1 MTEEQVFEKFKKGEI
16 DDLYRR
22 MYARLLLFATARLGD
37 EVSFMAEDCV
47 QEAIYKTYLH
57 RNELSTPAV
66 FKSYLYS
73 CINNQAITYLRKH
86 EARENYMS
94 QAETEVEF
102 LSSYIEQETLG
113 LLYEAIGR
121 LPEKYKELFR
131 LSFEKGLKN
140 AEVAK
145 RLQVSDSTVKK
156 QKSQMLEWLRKEV
169 SMYDELGLAHTL
181 VILYLLSR

>member
-1 MTEEQVFEKFKKGEI
+1 MTEEQIFEKFKKGEI

-37 EVSFMAEDCV
+37 DVSFMAEDCV

-57 RNELSTPAV
+57 RDELSTPAV

-73 CINNQAITYLRKH
+73 CINNQAITYLRKQ
-86 EARENYMS
+86 EARENCVS
-94 QAETEVEF
+94 QADTEVEF
-102 LSSYIEQETLG
+102 LSSYIEQETLD

-121 LPEKYKELFR
+121 LPAKYRDLFH
-131 LSFEKGLKN
+131 LSFEEGLKN

-145 RLQVSDSTVKK
+145 LLQVSDSTVKK
-156 QKSQMLEWLRKEV
+156 QKGQMIEWLRKE
-169 SMYDELGLAHTL
+169 MLTGDELGLAHTL
-181 VILYLLSR
+181 ALLYLLSR